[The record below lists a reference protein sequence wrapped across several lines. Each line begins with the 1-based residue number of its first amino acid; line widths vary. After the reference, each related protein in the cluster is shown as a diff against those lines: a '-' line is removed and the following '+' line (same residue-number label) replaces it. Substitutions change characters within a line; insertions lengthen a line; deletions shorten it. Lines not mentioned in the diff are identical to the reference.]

1 MVNIVDSPFRVR
13 AKDRKISINTMQK
26 EGIFVQK
33 LRKMQKNCPNICTI
47 QKKTVI
53 SQRICII
60 TICEYIKTPNVYY
73 G

>member
-33 LRKMQKNCPNICTI
+33 LRKMQKKTAQIFA
-47 QKKTVI
+47 QFKKK
-53 SQRICII
+53 Q
-60 TICEYIKTPNVYY
+60 
-73 G
+73 

>member
-33 LRKMQKNCPNICTI
+33 LRKMQKKLPKYLHNS
-47 QKKTVI
+47 KK
-53 SQRICII
+53 SSNFAANL
-60 TICEYIKTPNVYY
+60 YNYNM
-73 G
+73 

>member
-33 LRKMQKNCPNICTI
+33 LRKMQKKLLLNVVCPLYLVLMA
-47 QKKTVI
+47 QLK
-53 SQRICII
+53 R
-60 TICEYIKTPNVYY
+60 
-73 G
+73 